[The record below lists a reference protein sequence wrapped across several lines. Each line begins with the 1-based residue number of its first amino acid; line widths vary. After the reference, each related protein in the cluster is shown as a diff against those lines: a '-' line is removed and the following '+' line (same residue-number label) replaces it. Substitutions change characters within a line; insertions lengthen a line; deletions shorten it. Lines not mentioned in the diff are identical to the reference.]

1 MVVVVGVVAEEV
13 VGGAEGGDADAPGRA
28 VADVLDLSSGD
39 DERVRTAPP
48 HEASSTASAAQATMA
63 TDMRAR
69 RVARRAGCTGRGY
82 AGDVTVCSRPR
93 AARRAAGPLA
103 GGMAAGRSLPAPP
116 FQRLPSS
123 AAGDPGWT
131 RSRPPPRLRR
141 CADLASPPAAE
152 RPLAAYLQLNSI
164 PDAQGDCQPR
174 LVAELSLDLAAAHA
188 LIGSGTATAQLIQVI
203 VPTQYAHWVIP
214 GVCDNSIGYYEVPN
228 ARVVYRVGA
237 AERSFGIA
245 SMISWRGQW
254 YVVHLGAVVRTT
266 PPQGM
271 VDAPAT
277 GPGTSAYSSTC

>member
-1 MVVVVGVVAEEV
+1 MQGARGEATQATSPCARALELRAGLRAPWL
-13 VGGAEGGDADAPGRA
+13 GGWLRA
-28 VADVLDLSSGD
+28 V
-39 DERVRTAPP
+39 
-48 HEASSTASAAQATMA
+48 
-63 TDMRAR
+63 
-69 RVARRAGCTGRGY
+69 
-82 AGDVTVCSRPR
+82 
-93 AARRAAGPLA
+93 
-103 GGMAAGRSLPAPP
+103 P

-131 RSRPPPRLRR
+131 RTRPLPRLRR

-228 ARVVYRVGA
+228 ARVVYRTKGVV
-237 AERSFGIA
+237 RSFGIA

-254 YVVHLGAVVRTT
+254 YVVHLGAVLRTT
-266 PPQGM
+266 TSGHGE